1 MMEGDG
7 QKAGSNWMRE
17 QWVANLRKKQMAN
30 AAAANAAT
38 LRANPVKSL
47 GGLTSHESHTLE
59 KNINAHNRHHHRH
72 TQHVNMPNGG
82 HGHAYSEK
90 DHLVR
95 WHLVLVGYDLDG
107 SELTRSSA
115 AELSVALVHAVQRP
129 WRLL

>member
-30 AAAANAAT
+30 AAAANAVT
-38 LRANPVKSL
+38 LRANPVKA
-47 GGLTSHESHTLE
+47 GVTLTSHDSHTLE

-72 TQHVNMPNGG
+72 TQHVNMPNGL
-82 HGHAYSEK
+82 AYGEK

-95 WHLVLVGYDLDG
+95 WALPLGSDG
-107 SELTRSSA
+107 DRSELHNCA
-115 AELSVALVHAVQRP
+115 AELVITLVYVV
-129 WRLL
+129 